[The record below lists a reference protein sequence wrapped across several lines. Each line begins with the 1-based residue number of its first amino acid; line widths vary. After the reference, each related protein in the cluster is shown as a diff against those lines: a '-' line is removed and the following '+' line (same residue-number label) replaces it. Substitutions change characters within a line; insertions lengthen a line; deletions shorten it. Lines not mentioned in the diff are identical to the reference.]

1 MRVAVADCRIDKAI
15 ERSLLG
21 YADKL
26 IKLPPFPAL
35 AAPVASHPDMLL
47 WSFERVIVTH
57 EGYSPLAK
65 AAFDELGSLGYEIRF
80 SRERVTSIYP
90 EDIRLNCAVVGRHVI
105 ANTKYASQTIA
116 NVAKRNGLLMLDVKQ
131 GYARCSVC
139 LLGQE
144 GALTADKGLKTAL
157 EELGIPVMMIQ
168 SGNILLD
175 GYSYGFI
182 GGASLVIDKNVIFF
196 GNVARHPEGER
207 ILEFVRSYGYTAEY
221 PEEMTLTDLGSAAVI
236 EIDKSK

>member
-1 MRVAVADCRIDKAI
+1 MERIILISCDAPTCLLNILSRYGEVRKLPHF
-15 ERSLLG
+15 SLL
-21 YADKL
+21 
-26 IKLPPFPAL
+26 PE
-35 AAPVASHPDMLL
+35 PVCSHGDMLT
-47 WSFERVIVTH
+47 F
-57 EGYSPLAK
+57 
-65 AAFDELGSLGYEIRF
+65 F
-80 SRERVTSIYP
+80 SRKENVLFVPQGYYEEHKNVF
-90 EDIRLNCAVVGRHVI
+90 EDIRVEPIDEVTGKEYPRDIYLDALPVGE
-105 ANTKYASQTIA
+105 Y
-116 NVAKRNGLLMLDVKQ
+116 LLCKSTHTAEKIKAGRRIINVKQ

-144 GALTADKGLKTAL
+144 GAITADKGLKTAL

-221 PEEMTLTDLGSAAVI
+221 PEEMTITDLGSAAVI